1 MQIGVPASKPWLTSP
16 TAMTALCSA
25 QWRLQ
30 DPQRSDLAPFFGEY
44 TTWADEDYMEAYFE
58 IDNRDSDRSG
68 LRKFGADSGLKD
80 VGLNLAASF
89 KPWRHWGLMGL
100 VSYKRLLND
109 AEDSPVVDDEGDE
122 NQFVG
127 GILVIYNF

>member
-1 MQIGVPASKPWLTSP
+1 
-16 TAMTALCSA
+16 
-25 QWRLQ
+25 
-30 DPQRSDLAPFFGEY
+30 
-44 TTWADEDYMEAYFE
+44 MEAYFE

-68 LRKFGADSGLKD
+68 LRTFKADSGLKD

-89 KPWRHWGLMGL
+89 KPWRHWGFMGL

-122 NQFVG
+122 NQFTG